1 MLSVESFEK
10 SVDSDEEDEEDLL
23 DSWSFEDSLDE
34 DSSFEE
40 ELFDSL
46 DSLDSFDSLDDD
58 DDESPRSPSGLS
70 IGTGAIFKSFGI
82 GNDAPKLTI

>member
-10 SVDSDEEDEEDLL
+10 LFDSDEEDEEDSR
-23 DSWSFEDSLDE
+23 DSDSFEDSFDE

-58 DDESPRSPSGLS
+58 DEWSFSTTGLS
-70 IGTGAIFKSFGI
+70 IATGTIFKSFGI